1 MKKVFKTILSMSLIV
16 AIISALLVPTQAQ
29 AKTKSSLFGD
39 ENEFDNTYEALEAF
53 EELDVDQILMPVSVG
68 QTAHLLFN
76 YNGEIVKS
84 SKVKWKVIEG
94 KDCVKVVKKGKL
106 YKGVKPGDA
115 VIQGT
120 YKDSTIKFGVTV
132 YEKTTVKAQKVKLD
146 NVSVKIPKNYVQFYA
161 DLGSAITYYLNTKK
175 ESCMGIIS
183 QPMAISADD
192 VTEEEWAIMDATLS
206 QGFLNMDISSFGMDS
221 FGFIVDND
229 ATIRE
234 LKYAD
239 HGTYVL
245 KFTCSAKNCDD
256 MVFGVAV
263 FFKENKLVIM
273 VNVSY
278 DDELCEE
285 ELDYIIKNN

>member
-1 MKKVFKTILSMSLIV
+1 MKKILKSFLSMSLIV
-16 AIISALLVPTQAQ
+16 AIVSTLLLPTQAQ
-29 AKTKSSLFGD
+29 AKTKSLVAD
-39 ENEFDNTYEALEAF
+39 KDKVNVLDAIEAF
-53 EELDVDQILMPVSVG
+53 ENSGLDQILMPVSVG

-146 NVSVKIPKNYVQFYA
+146 NVSVKIPKNYVPYTY
-161 DLGSAITYYLNTKK
+161 LGSELTYLNTKK
-175 ESCMGIIS
+175 ESYLAITS
-183 QPMAISADD
+183 ETMAVSADD
-192 VTEEEWAIMDATLS
+192 VTEEEWAIMDANLS
-206 QGFLNMDISSFGMDS
+206 QGLLNIDISSFGMDS

-245 KFTCSAKNCDD
+245 KVTCPAKNCDD
-256 MVFGVAV
+256 MVFGAAV
-263 FFKENKLVIM
+263 FFKKNKLVVM
-273 VNVSY
+273 ANVSY

>member
-53 EELDVDQILMPVSVG
+53 EELDVDQILLPVSVG

-146 NVSVKIPKNYVQFYA
+146 NVSVKIPKNYVPYTYI
-161 DLGSAITYYLNTKK
+161 GSTLTYINTKK
-175 ESCMGIIS
+175 ESYLAIMS
-183 QPMAISADD
+183 ETMAVSAND
-192 VTEEEWAIMDATLS
+192 VTEEEWAIMDANLS
-206 QGFLNMDISSFGMDS
+206 QGFLNIDISSFGMDS

-245 KFTCSAKNCDD
+245 KVTCPAKNCDD
-256 MVFGVAV
+256 MVFGAAV
-263 FFKENKLVIM
+263 FFKKNKLVVM
-273 VNVSY
+273 ANVSY

>member
-1 MKKVFKTILSMSLIV
+1 MKKTLKSFLSMSLIV
-16 AIISALLVPTQAQ
+16 AIVSTLLLPTQAQ
-29 AKTKSSLFGD
+29 AKTKSLVAD
-39 ENEFDNTYEALEAF
+39 KDKVNVLDAIEAF
-53 EELDVDQILMPVSVG
+53 ENSGLDQILMPVSVG

-146 NVSVKIPKNYVQFYA
+146 NVSVKIPKNYVPYTY
-161 DLGSAITYYLNTKK
+161 LGSELTYLNTKK
-175 ESCMGIIS
+175 ESYL
-183 QPMAISADD
+183 AITSETMEVSADD
-192 VTEEEWAIMDATLS
+192 VTEEEWAIMDANLS
-206 QGFLNMDISSFGMDS
+206 QGLLNIDISSFGMDS

-245 KFTCSAKNCDD
+245 KVTCPAKNCDD

-263 FFKENKLVIM
+263 FFKKNKLVVM
-273 VNVSY
+273 ANVSY

>member
-1 MKKVFKTILSMSLIV
+1 MKKILKSFLSMSLIV
-16 AIISALLVPTQAQ
+16 AIVSALIMPTQAQ
-29 AKTKSSLFGD
+29 AKTKSLVAD
-39 ENEFDNTYEALEAF
+39 KDKVNVLDAIEAF
-53 EELDVDQILMPVSVG
+53 ENSGLDQILIPVSVG

-146 NVSVKIPKNYVQFYA
+146 NVSVKIPKNYVPYTYI
-161 DLGSAITYYLNTKK
+161 GSTLTYLNTKK
-175 ESCMGIIS
+175 ESYLAITS
-183 QPMAISADD
+183 ETMAVSADD
-192 VTEEEWAIMDATLS
+192 VTEEEWAIMDANLS
-206 QGFLNMDISSFGMDS
+206 QGLLNIDISSFGMDS

-245 KFTCSAKNCDD
+245 KVTCPAKNCDD
-256 MVFGVAV
+256 MVFGAAV
-263 FFKENKLVIM
+263 FFKKNKLVVM
-273 VNVSY
+273 ANVSY